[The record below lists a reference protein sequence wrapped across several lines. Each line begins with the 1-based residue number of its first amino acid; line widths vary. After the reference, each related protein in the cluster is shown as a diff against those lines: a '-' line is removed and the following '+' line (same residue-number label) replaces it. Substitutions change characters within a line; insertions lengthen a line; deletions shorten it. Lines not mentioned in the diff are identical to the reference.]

1 MKSEMSP
8 DRTLTLLNRQRT
20 RPVNLRLLLRVLE
33 TFLRSI
39 LSSLTPKQ
47 GRGRRGP
54 SGQQPNTLSPGVK
67 GYDLTL
73 YLVAESE
80 MIHLN
85 ETHLRHKGSTD
96 VITFDYAD
104 PTQLDFLHGEIF
116 VCVDEALIQ
125 ARRFRTT
132 WQSELVRYAV
142 HGILHL
148 RGYDDQTARARSKMK
163 KLENQSMTALARQFA
178 FSKLARRPT

>member
-1 MKSEMSP
+1 MNREMSP

-20 RPVNLRLLLRVLE
+20 RPVNLRLLRRIIE
-33 TFLRSI
+33 AFL
-39 LSSLTPKQ
+39 
-47 GRGRRGP
+47 
-54 SGQQPNTLSPGVK
+54 LSPQSTISVA
-67 GYDLTL
+67 YDLTL
-73 YLVAESE
+73 YLVAAPE
-80 MIHLN
+80 MIRLN

-104 PTQLDFLHGEIF
+104 PAQPDFLHGEIF
-116 VCVDEALIQ
+116 VCPDEALIQ

-148 RGYDDQTARARSKMK
+148 RGYDDQTTRARCKMK
-163 KLENQSMTALARQFA
+163 KVENQSMAELGRQFT
-178 FSKLARRPT
+178 FSKLAQRPARK

>member
-1 MKSEMSP
+1 MKSEMSAG
-8 DRTLTLLNRQRT
+8 RTLTLLNRQRT
-20 RPVNLRLLLRVLE
+20 RPVNLRLLRRILE
-33 TFLRSI
+33 AFL
-39 LSSLTPKQ
+39 
-47 GRGRRGP
+47 
-54 SGQQPNTLSPGVK
+54 LSPRNAAPGA
-67 GYDLTL
+67 YDLAL
-73 YLVAESE
+73 CLVAAPE

-104 PTQLDFLHGEIF
+104 PVQPDFLHGEIF

-163 KLENQSMTALARQFA
+163 KLENQSMTILARQFA
-178 FSKLARRPT
+178 FSKLSSVSPTKTPSAPSRRR

>member
-1 MKSEMSP
+1 MKSETSA

-20 RPVNLRLLLRVLE
+20 RPVNLRLLRRILESVL
-33 TFLRSI
+33 LN
-39 LSSLTPKQ
+39 PQ
-47 GRGRRGP
+47 
-54 SGQQPNTLSPGVK
+54 NAAPGA
-67 GYDLTL
+67 YDLSL
-73 YLVAESE
+73 YLVAAPE
-80 MIHLN
+80 MIGLN

-96 VITFDYAD
+96 VITFDYTD
-104 PTQLDFLHGEIF
+104 PARPDFLYGEIF

-148 RGYDDQTARARSKMK
+148 RGYDDQTAPARRAMK
-163 KLENQSMTALARQFA
+163 KVENQSMIELGRQFA
-178 FSKLARRPT
+178 FSKLARRPG

>member
-1 MKSEMSP
+1 MNREMSA

-20 RPVNLRLLLRVLE
+20 RPVNLRLLRRILE
-33 TFLRSI
+33 AF
-39 LSSLTPKQ
+39 
-47 GRGRRGP
+47 
-54 SGQQPNTLSPGVK
+54 LSPQNVCPVA
-67 GYDLTL
+67 YDLAL
-73 YLVAESE
+73 YVVAAPE
-80 MIHLN
+80 MIRLN

-104 PTQLDFLHGEIF
+104 PAQTDFLHGEIF
-116 VCVDEALIQ
+116 LCLDEALIQ

-148 RGYDDQTARARSKMK
+148 RGYDDQTARARYKMK
-163 KLENQSMTALARQFA
+163 KVENQSMAELGRLFA
-178 FSKLARRPT
+178 FSKL

>member
-8 DRTLTLLNRQRT
+8 DCALTLLNRQRT
-20 RPVNLRLLLRVLE
+20 RLVNLRLLRRILE
-33 TFLRSI
+33 TFLVSI
-39 LSSLTPKQ
+39 LSSFTPKQ

-54 SGQQPNTLSPGVK
+54 ADQEPNTLSPGVK
-67 GYDLTL
+67 GYHLTL

-85 ETHLRHKGSTD
+85 ETHLRHEGSTD
-96 VITFDYAD
+96 VITFDYTEPAQ
-104 PTQLDFLHGEIF
+104 PDFLHGEIF
-116 VCVDEALIQ
+116 VCLDEALIQ

-148 RGYDDQTARARSKMK
+148 SGYDDQTARARSKMK
-163 KLENQSMTALARQFA
+163 KVENRSMVELDRLFA